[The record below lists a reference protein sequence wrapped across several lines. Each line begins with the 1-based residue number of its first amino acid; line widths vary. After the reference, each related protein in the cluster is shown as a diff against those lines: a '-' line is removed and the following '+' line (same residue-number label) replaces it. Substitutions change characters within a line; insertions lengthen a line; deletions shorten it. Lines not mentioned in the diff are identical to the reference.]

1 MPRKVVGIY
10 LLLIVMLISA
20 LPGRAESRNSLQLLA
35 ATAHPSNEVEAVVL
49 AEFKRRVEERT
60 KGYIRVQLSTDGL
73 LGNDEQLIKGLQQ
86 GAVDLI
92 TCAPFKYADYVP
104 EFSVLDLPFLFFST
118 DHLCATLDG
127 QLGQILTAK
136 AQESRG
142 EHVLGY
148 ITDGPVNIVS
158 NRALVY
164 ISQGKGLR
172 FRTMLLPTHRQT
184 WEKLGITPVT
194 LAFSEL
200 KIGLQVGMVDAI
212 ETNYLDYKELRV
224 YDTARFILQSE
235 HYFPLSLLL
244 LSKSAWHRI
253 PASYREL
260 VRQCA
265 VDAIQ
270 YGSNELNQQ
279 NKEAARELTG
289 KYGVKITELNL
300 AEKKTNR
307 QKLLTYQEEFFNTY
321 GLVEAWQELSKS
333 YVEHET
339 ALAAELERIIQNQ
352 GE

>member
-1 MPRKVVGIY
+1 MLRKVAGVF
-10 LLLIVMLISA
+10 LILIMMVITA
-20 LPGRAESRNSLQLLA
+20 VPGRAESRNTLQLTA
-35 ATAHPSNEVEAVVL
+35 ATAHPATEVEAVVL

-60 KGYIRVQLSTDGL
+60 KGYIRVQLYTDGQ
-73 LGNDEQLIKGLQQ
+73 LGSDEQLIRGLQQ
-86 GAVDLI
+86 GTVDLI
-92 TCAPFKYADYVP
+92 TCASFKYADYVP

-118 DHLCATLDG
+118 EHLSATLDG
-127 QLGQILTAK
+127 KLGQILTTK

-158 NRALVY
+158 NRALAY

-184 WEKLGITPVT
+184 WTNLGIAPVT

-200 KIGLQVGMVDAI
+200 KIGLQVGMVDAV

-244 LSKSAWHRI
+244 LSKSAWSRI

-270 YGSNELNQQ
+270 YGSNELIQQ

-300 AEKKTNR
+300 AEKRTNR
-307 QKLLTYQEEFFNTY
+307 QKLQTYQEKMFSTY
-321 GLVEAWQELSKS
+321 GLTEAWQELSKT
-333 YVEHET
+333 YVEFET